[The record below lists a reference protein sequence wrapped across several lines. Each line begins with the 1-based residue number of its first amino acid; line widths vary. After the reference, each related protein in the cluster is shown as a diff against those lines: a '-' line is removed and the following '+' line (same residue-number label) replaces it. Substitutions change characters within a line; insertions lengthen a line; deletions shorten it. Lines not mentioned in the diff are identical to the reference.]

1 MNENAHKASG
11 QVPLPPGERSGA
23 ALRRPGE
30 GGLAPKLAPNT
41 KALARQMRKQPTD
54 AEHLLWFELR
64 NRQLN
69 GFRFN
74 RQVRVGTYV
83 CDFCCRAKRL
93 IIELDGSDHALIQAK
108 DARRTAWL
116 TQNGYSVLR
125 FWNDEVA
132 FERAAVLETILAAL
146 EGRLKP
152 PRPTQASAQ
161 LRFAVPS
168 YPSLQRG
175 EETDHRLHRGDQS

>member
-1 MNENAHKASG
+1 MIEKPQSDG
-11 QVPLPPGERSGA
+11 RQVPLPPGERSGA

-30 GGLAPKLAPNT
+30 GGLAPKPAPNT

-74 RQVRVGTYV
+74 RQVRIGTYI
-83 CDFCCRAKRL
+83 CDFCCRAQKL
-93 IIELDGSDHALIQAK
+93 VIELDGSHHVLIEASDAL
-108 DARRTAWL
+108 RTVWL

-152 PRPTQASAQ
+152 PHPTQASAQ

-168 YPSLQRG
+168 YSSPRWG
-175 EETDHRLHRGDQS
+175 EEKDHRLHRGKPS

>member
-1 MNENAHKASG
+1 MIERTHSAGG

-23 ALRRPGE
+23 AQLRPGE
-30 GGLAPKLAPNT
+30 GGFAAKPEPAT
-41 KALARQMRKQPTD
+41 KTLARNMRKQPTD

-74 RQVRVGTYV
+74 RQVRIGCYI
-83 CDFCCRAKRL
+83 CDFCCRTNKL
-93 IIELDGSDHALIQAK
+93 VVELDGSHHALHEAS

-116 TQNGYSVLR
+116 TENGYSVLR
-125 FWNDEVA
+125 FWNDEVV

-146 EGRLKP
+146 EGRLRP
-152 PRPTQASAQ
+152 PHSTQASAQ
-161 LRFAVPS
+161 LRFTVPS
-168 YPSLQRG
+168 YPSPQLG
-175 EETDHRLHRGDQS
+175 EGTDNRLHRGKPS

>member
-1 MNENAHKASG
+1 MIERPHRASH

-23 ALRRPGE
+23 AQLRPGE
-30 GGLAPKLAPNT
+30 GGFAPRPQPST
-41 KALARQMRKQPTD
+41 KALSRKMRKQPTD

-74 RQVRVGTYV
+74 RQVRVGPYI
-83 CDFCCRAKRL
+83 CDFCCRAQKL
-93 IIELDGSDHALIQAK
+93 VIELDGGHHSKHEASDAT
-108 DARRTAWL
+108 RTKWL
-116 TQNGYSVLR
+116 TSNSYSVLR

-132 FERAAVLETILAAL
+132 FERPAVLETILAAL

-152 PRPTQASAQ
+152 PHPTQASAQ

-168 YPSLQRG
+168 YPSPRQG
-175 EETDHRLHRGDQS
+175 EETEHDLHRGEPS